1 MTQSEVAEAAKLLH
15 ESIERRG
22 ENHLHYHPA
31 RECPT
36 CIRASLSHAALDR
49 LLIHEAA
56 QRQEIER
63 LAAELKET
71 TK

>member
-22 ENHLHYHPA
+22 ENHLHYPG
-31 RECPT
+31 ECPT
-36 CIRASLSHAALDR
+36 CIRVSSSHAALDR